1 MRENRSGWPGFHQFP
16 YKQLS
21 VMLRGCNHELK
32 SVVEQYMAW
41 NDDKCCLAHKII
53 FNKEYEK
60 EDFYDFFS
68 KETKAGFLA
77 LAAELMEDEF
87 KTCIP
92 CILYIKGRVR
102 EKLKGVYKLTT
113 KNNRFFAILVLVLT
127 SICYA

>member
-1 MRENRSGWPGFHQFP
+1 
-16 YKQLS
+16 
-21 VMLRGCNHELK
+21 MLRGCNHELK

-77 LAAELMEDEF
+77 LAAELWKMSL
-87 KTCIP
+87 KLVYHVY
-92 CILYIKGRVR
+92 CILKG
-102 EKLKGVYKLTT
+102 EFA
-113 KNNRFFAILVLVLT
+113 KN
-127 SICYA
+127 